1 MSPPWSSC
9 QSLAR
14 TAACRQIRQR
24 DLTTSFMES
33 RAGLLAALS
42 GGGEVGRRGK
52 KGDGGEVGRRGK
64 KGDDG

>member
-1 MSPPWSSC
+1 
-9 QSLAR
+9 
-14 TAACRQIRQR
+14 
-24 DLTTSFMES
+24 MES

-52 KGDGGEVGRRGK
+52 KGDGGEVGRRRGK

>member
-1 MSPPWSSC
+1 
-9 QSLAR
+9 
-14 TAACRQIRQR
+14 
-24 DLTTSFMES
+24 MES